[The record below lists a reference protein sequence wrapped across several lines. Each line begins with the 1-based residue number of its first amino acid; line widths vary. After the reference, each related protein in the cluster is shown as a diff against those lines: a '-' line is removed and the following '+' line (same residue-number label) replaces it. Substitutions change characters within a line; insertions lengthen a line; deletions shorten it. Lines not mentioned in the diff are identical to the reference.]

1 LFYFI
6 TLQFTDSRILDTR
19 CMATYKTKAIILS
32 SYPYK
37 EHDRIISF
45 FSENYGRMEA
55 RARGTRK
62 IESKLAGHLE
72 PFIETELLLAHGK
85 HWDILAGSRTL
96 EPAQILRSQLE
107 LSSLAAL
114 CSEAV
119 KLITRFNAPD
129 ARIFR
134 ILKNTFSLLE
144 DERLTL
150 AHKRSLGIS
159 FLWQMLAIA
168 GFTPELTRCIHCR
181 NAAENGAFSFEG
193 GGILC
198 PNCANHDLF
207 AISLSSG
214 LVAELRTKSL
224 SDSREVRQVV
234 IGFWRQVVDY
244 AELRSWK
251 FLEVIS

>member
-1 LFYFI
+1 M
-6 TLQFTDSRILDTR
+6 TATN
-19 CMATYKTKAIILS
+19 MATYKTKAIILS

-85 HWDILAGSRTL
+85 RWDILAGSRTL
-96 EPAQILRSQLE
+96 EPRQALRSQLE
-107 LSSLAAL
+107 LSTLAAVA
-114 CSEAV
+114 SEAV

-144 DERLTL
+144 DEHRTL
-150 AHKRSLGIS
+150 EYKRSLGIS

-168 GFTPELTRCIHCR
+168 GFAPELGRCIHCR
-181 NAAENGAFSFEG
+181 RAAESGAFSFEG

-198 PNCANHDLF
+198 PNCSGHDLF
-207 AISLSSG
+207 AIPLSASLA
-214 LVAELRTKSL
+214 AELRAKSL
-224 SDSREVRQVV
+224 SDSKEARQVV
-234 IGFWRQVVDY
+234 IGFWREVVDY
-244 AELRSWK
+244 TELKSWK
-251 FLEVIS
+251 FLETISIMPTAL